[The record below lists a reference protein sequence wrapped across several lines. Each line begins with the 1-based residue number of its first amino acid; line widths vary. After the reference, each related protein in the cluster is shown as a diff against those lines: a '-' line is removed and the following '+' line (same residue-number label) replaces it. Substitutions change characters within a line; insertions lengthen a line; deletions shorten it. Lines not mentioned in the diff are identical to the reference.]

1 MSQNDSSYSD
11 SSDSS
16 DSSNCSDSSD
26 DYTYDD
32 FSSYNLD
39 KWLHIIDKVEF
50 TDINGNLY
58 KIAQT
63 YELIKLEYSDVK
75 YFIENKDFNNEDLI
89 NKIKNLFEKKPE
101 YFFKLSS
108 RSPKDILE
116 FDMTWEI
123 KHEDHWSVKMEKKMK
138 QISVLKVTSYDDVLN
153 LLKKSYR
160 TKDDMKLYLE
170 KYEENNKINNLFLV
184 FEEWKDILGHGK
196 EFRCFIRD
204 YELIGICLFRGEYYS
219 SRTTVPI
226 LIIAHFIKQMIL
238 KLKEINMSRCVV
250 DIFIPHKS
258 NKVYFIEINP
268 YDRQTATFNFNY
280 DELEE
285 TDDLL
290 ITL

>member
-1 MSQNDSSYSD
+1 MSNSEYSD
-11 SSDSS
+11 SSNS
-16 DSSNCSDSSD
+16 DLSD

-39 KWLHIIDKVEF
+39 KWIHIIDNVEF
-50 TDINGNLY
+50 SDINGEEY
-58 KIAQT
+58 KIAQS
-63 YELIKLEYSDVK
+63 YELIKLEHEDVK
-75 YFIENKDFNNEDLI
+75 YFIEYKEFNNEDLI
-89 NKIKNLFEKKPE
+89 NKITNLFNIKPE

-116 FDMTWEI
+116 FHEDWEI

-138 QISVLKVTSYDDVLN
+138 QISVLKVTSYEDVMN

-160 TKDDMKLYLE
+160 TKDDMKLYLQ
-170 KYEENNKINNLFLV
+170 KYEENNQINNLYLV
-184 FEEWKDILGHGK
+184 FEEWKNILGHGK

-226 LIIAHFIKQMIL
+226 LIIAHFIKQMML
-238 KLKEINMSRCVV
+238 KLKLINMSRCVV
-250 DIFIPHKS
+250 DIFIPNNS

-268 YDRQTATFNFNY
+268 YDRQTATFNFDY

-285 TDDLL
+285 TEDLL

>member
-1 MSQNDSSYSD
+1 M
-11 SSDSS
+11 
-16 DSSNCSDSSD
+16 
-26 DYTYDD
+26 
-32 FSSYNLD
+32 
-39 KWLHIIDKVEF
+39 
-50 TDINGNLY
+50 
-58 KIAQT
+58 
-63 YELIKLEYSDVK
+63 
-75 YFIENKDFNNEDLI
+75 
-89 NKIKNLFEKKPE
+89 
-101 YFFKLSS
+101 
-108 RSPKDILE
+108 
-116 FDMTWEI
+116 
-123 KHEDHWSVKMEKKMK
+123 
-138 QISVLKVTSYDDVLN
+138 N

-170 KYEENNKINNLFLV
+170 KYEENNNINNLYLV

-204 YELIGICLFRGEYYS
+204 YELIGVCLFRGEYYS

-238 KLKEINMSRCVV
+238 KLKLIDMSRCVV
-250 DIFIPHKS
+250 DIFIPNKS

-268 YDRQTATFNFNY
+268 YDRQTATFYLDY

>member
-1 MSQNDSSYSD
+1 MS
-11 SSDSS
+11 SSDTSDTEYT
-16 DSSNCSDSSD
+16 DSSNSSNSSEK
-26 DYTYDD
+26 YTYDD

-39 KWLHIIDKVEF
+39 KWIHIIDNVKF
-50 TDINGNLY
+50 SDINGEEY
-58 KIAQT
+58 KIAQS
-63 YELIKLEYSDVK
+63 YELIKLEYEDVK
-75 YFIENKDFNNEDLI
+75 YFIENKEFNNEELI
-89 NKIKNLFEKKPE
+89 NKIKNLFNIKPE

-116 FDMTWEI
+116 FDDEWEI
-123 KHEDHWSVKMEKKMK
+123 RHEDHWSVKMKKKMK
-138 QISVLKVTSYDDVLN
+138 QISVLKVTSYDDVMN

-160 TKDDMKLYLE
+160 TKDDMKLYLQ
-170 KYEENNKINNLFLV
+170 KYEENNQINNLYLV

-204 YELIGICLFRGEYYS
+204 YQLIGVCLFRGEYYS

-238 KLKEINMSRCVV
+238 KLKLIDMSRCVV
-250 DIFIPHKS
+250 DIFIPNKS

-268 YDRQTATFNFNY
+268 YDRQTATFNFDY